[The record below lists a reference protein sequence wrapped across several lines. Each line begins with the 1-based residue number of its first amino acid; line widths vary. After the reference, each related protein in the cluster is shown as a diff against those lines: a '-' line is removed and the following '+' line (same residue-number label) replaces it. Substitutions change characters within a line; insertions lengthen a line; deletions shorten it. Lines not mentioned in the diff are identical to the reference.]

1 MADGAMHPGA
11 GAGIT
16 LASLALFREVGD
28 LKRIRSAQ
36 TAGSIA
42 ERLFARAW
50 AALHRG
56 EALPTVM
63 ARTTAA
69 ALAAARLGDL
79 DLSTLQALG
88 LDHGQAVA
96 VLERAFDEVAAP
108 LAAALALELRDT
120 LSAGAPELGDTPPF
134 VQRLARQPRA
144 GVTCPGKPRIL
155 LQPPENH
162 AEHCLM
168 VAVCGVIACGHEG
181 ADAAEV
187 FAIGLAHHLHNA
199 LLPDSGFTGEMLL
212 GDALDGVIARA
223 REAALAELDPALASR
238 LRTLLAVIGGDATPE
253 ARAFHVA
260 DVLDRVLEID
270 QHLRAARLTLD
281 EVLGPYALVHDGPVR
296 DFHALILREA
306 GLHP

>member
-1 MADGAMHPGA
+1 MADGGLQPG
-11 GAGIT
+11 GATGIT
-16 LASLALFREVGD
+16 SARLALYRELGD
-28 LKRIRSAQ
+28 LKRIRSAD
-36 TAGSIA
+36 APGSIA

-56 EALPTVM
+56 EALQAVM
-63 ARTTAA
+63 ARTAGA

-79 DLSTLQALG
+79 DLAKLQALG
-88 LDHGQAVA
+88 LAQADAVA

-108 LAAALALELRDT
+108 LDPALAGGLREA
-120 LSAGAPELGDTPPF
+120 LAAGAPPLGDVPPF
-134 VQRLARQPRA
+134 VERLARQPRA

-155 LQPPENH
+155 LQPSETH

-168 VAVCGVIACGHEG
+168 VAVCGVIACSHEG
-181 ADAAEV
+181 AAAAEV

-212 GDALDGVIARA
+212 GAALDGVIARA

-238 LRTLLAVIGGDATPE
+238 LRAVLSGIGGDATPE

-260 DVLDRVLEID
+260 DVVDRVLEID